1 LFVACKSKNGSGGAL
16 YLSCSHSNIVKS
28 NDILDKEVCI
38 HYITKNTFKDNEAA
52 GRGGAI
58 FYETNAPLN
67 IKKNSYIN
75 NRAPFGGNYSSF
87 PEKAAFVRINEE
99 GKEVITLDDEF
110 TSIVS
115 WIS

>member
-1 LFVACKSKNGSGGAL
+1 M
-16 YLSCSHSNIVKS
+16 
-28 NDILDKEVCI
+28 
-38 HYITKNTFKDNEAA
+38 TKNTFKDNEAA
-52 GRGGAI
+52 VRGGAI

-67 IKKNSYIN
+67 IKKNSYLN
-75 NRAPFGGNYSSF
+75 NHAPFRGNYSSF